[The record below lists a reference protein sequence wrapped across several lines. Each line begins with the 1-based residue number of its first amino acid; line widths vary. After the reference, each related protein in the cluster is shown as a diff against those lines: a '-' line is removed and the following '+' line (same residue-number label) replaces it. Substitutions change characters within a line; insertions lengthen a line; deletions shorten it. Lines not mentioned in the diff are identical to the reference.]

1 MLGAIP
7 KQINNMPVFEN
18 FKLLKK
24 EMEKNRW
31 VIEAFP
37 FNYKNNDFTV
47 LVQLYLEGEKRPK
60 YNLLKTEFIKNN
72 DINESITFP
81 VNSNGFIHLNV
92 REFREFFNIEYS
104 PTEIKNM
111 INQFQIY
118 FSGYIPTQLNPN
130 KSATVKSLI
139 VSSLSKSDSEDPDKI
154 YCYTVRRKGNRSP
167 YNDNKTRTLRPNLYL
182 KFKDDTTISFCYK
195 KNKIEEKSDEY
206 ILLKFAERI
215 KKEIT

>member
-1 MLGAIP
+1 
-7 KQINNMPVFEN
+7 MPVFEN

-60 YNLLKTEFIKNN
+60 YNLLKIEFIKNN

-81 VNSNGFIHLNV
+81 VNSNGFIELNV

-104 PTEIKNM
+104 KNLGN
-111 INQFQIY
+111 ILNQFNQY
-118 FSGYIPTQLNPN
+118 FSKFIPTQLNPN

-139 VSSLSKSDSEDPDKI
+139 VSSLSKSDSEDPNKI
-154 YCYTVRRKGNRSP
+154 YCFTVTRKGNRTL

-182 KFKDDTTISFCYK
+182 KFRDDTTISFCYK
-195 KNKIEEKSDEY
+195 KDKREEKSDEE

-215 KKEIT
+215 KKEST